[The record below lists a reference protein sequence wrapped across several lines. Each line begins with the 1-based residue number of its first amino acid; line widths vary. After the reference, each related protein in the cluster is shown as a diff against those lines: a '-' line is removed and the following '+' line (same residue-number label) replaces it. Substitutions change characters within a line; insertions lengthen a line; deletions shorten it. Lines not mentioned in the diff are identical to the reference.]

1 MAVAAMS
8 ETANVLALTLSLLLM
23 LVGLLG
29 TVLPVLPGTI
39 LIFLGALLYAFLEG
53 FQVVGWPT
61 LAVLGL
67 LTLLATSAELWAAS
81 VGAKVGGAS
90 GWSVLVGMIG
100 GLVGLLFF
108 SLPGAIAG
116 AVLGVLV
123 SEMVR
128 VGDWQKALKA
138 GGGWAAGWLL
148 SAVVQVAV
156 GLAMMALFIW
166 QVWKGP

>member
-1 MAVAAMS
+1 MS
-8 ETANVLALTLSLLLM
+8 DTANALALTLSLVLM

-39 LIFLGALLYAFLEG
+39 LIFAGALLYAFLEG
-53 FQVVGWPT
+53 FQIVGWPT
-61 LAVLGL
+61 LALLGVLTG
-67 LTLLATSAELWAAS
+67 LATTAELWAAS

-90 GWSVLVGMIG
+90 GWSVLAGLAG

-116 AVLGVLV
+116 AVMGVLI

-138 GGGWAAGWLL
+138 GGGWAVGWLI

-156 GLAMMALFIW
+156 GLAMVAIFIW
-166 QVWKGP
+166 QVWQGP

>member
-1 MAVAAMS
+1 MS
-8 ETANVLALTLSLLLM
+8 EAANALALTLSLVLM

-39 LIFLGALLYAFLEG
+39 LIFVGALLYAFLEG

-61 LAVLGL
+61 LVVLGL
-67 LTLLATSAELWAAS
+67 LTLLATTAELWAAS

-90 GWSVLVGMIG
+90 GWSVLAGLAG

-116 AVLGVLV
+116 AVLGVLI

-138 GGGWAAGWLL
+138 GGGWAVGWVI
-148 SAVVQVAV
+148 SAVIQVAV
-156 GLAMMALFIW
+156 GLAMVAIFIW
-166 QVWKGP
+166 QVWQGP